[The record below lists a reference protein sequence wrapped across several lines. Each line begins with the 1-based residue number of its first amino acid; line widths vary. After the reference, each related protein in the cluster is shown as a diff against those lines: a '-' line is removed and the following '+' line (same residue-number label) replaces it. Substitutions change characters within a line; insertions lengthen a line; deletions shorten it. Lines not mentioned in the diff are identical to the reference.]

1 MLNALRRSAGHR
13 KAARELFAEIAA
25 RARAPEFF
33 RDLGVP
39 DTFNGR
45 FDMVALHAWLVLER
59 LEAEGARAVSQAL
72 VNAIFDGF
80 EDALRDQ
87 GAGDMGMS
95 RRVRK
100 IADAFYGRLKA
111 YEAVAGRADLVEA
124 LLRNVYGGDETA
136 RAAAGRLASY
146 ILAAR
151 ARLAEATPAAGQVAF
166 GPIACEE
173 VRP

>member
-13 KAARELFAEIAA
+13 KAARELFAEIGA

-33 RDLGVP
+33 RDLAVP
-39 DTFNGR
+39 DPFNGR
-45 FDMVALHAWLVLER
+45 FDVLTLQGWLVLER
-59 LEAEGARAVSQAL
+59 LEAQGARGVSQAL

-95 RRVRK
+95 RRVKK

-111 YEAVAGRADLVEA
+111 YEAAAGRGNLVEA
-124 LLRNVYGGDETA
+124 LVRNVYGGDEAA
-136 RAAAGRLASY
+136 RASAGRLADY

-151 ARLAEATPAAGQVAF
+151 ARLAASTPATGQVAF

-173 VRP
+173 VQP